1 MLEFWTTYVI
11 KEEFGVFFPPF
22 EITNNLKTKMEI
34 FSIECEWLDNRVS
47 TSTELANSH
56 G

>member
-1 MLEFWTTYVI
+1 
-11 KEEFGVFFPPF
+11 
-22 EITNNLKTKMEI
+22 MEI

-56 G
+56 GWGSPIEYEDFSTCSHSS